1 LKNWVSGVFLY
12 SPLFH
17 YSIIP
22 FLDSLRALHP
32 LGLSFLFRI
41 PNSGFRIW
49 EAFMALLTGKE
60 YVESLKEFS
69 PEVYIRGERVQQ
81 VWSHPLL
88 RQTVNHI
95 AAGYDFARDP
105 RYRASAAVQSPL
117 TGEEVPRIQLHIQE
131 SL

>member
-1 LKNWVSGVFLY
+1 
-12 SPLFH
+12 
-17 YSIIP
+17 
-22 FLDSLRALHP
+22 
-32 LGLSFLFRI
+32 
-41 PNSGFRIW
+41 
-49 EAFMALLTGKE
+49 MALLTAQE

-69 PEVYIRGERVQQ
+69 PEIYIRGERVQE

-117 TGEEVPRIQLHIQE
+117 SG
-131 SL
+131 